1 MALFTQVLD
10 KPSRLVNRLKVI
22 SLLINAPL
30 KRIQVMIMM
39 LPFLTTLIAIGLS
52 MRGLRQQAIG
62 AWAIS
67 FIIFLVW
74 MKYHMTD
81 TLNISL

>member
-1 MALFTQVLD
+1 
-10 KPSRLVNRLKVI
+10 
-22 SLLINAPL
+22 
-30 KRIQVMIMM
+30 MIMM

>member
-1 MALFTQVLD
+1 
-10 KPSRLVNRLKVI
+10 
-22 SLLINAPL
+22 
-30 KRIQVMIMM
+30 MIMM

-62 AWAIS
+62 AWVIS
-67 FIIFLVW
+67 FIIFLIW

-81 TLNISL
+81 ALTISL

>member
-1 MALFTQVLD
+1 
-10 KPSRLVNRLKVI
+10 
-22 SLLINAPL
+22 
-30 KRIQVMIMM
+30 MIMM
-39 LPFLTTLIAIGLS
+39 LPFLTTLIVIVLS

-62 AWAIS
+62 TWVVS

>member
-1 MALFTQVLD
+1 
-10 KPSRLVNRLKVI
+10 
-22 SLLINAPL
+22 
-30 KRIQVMIMM
+30 MIMM
-39 LPFLTTLIAIGLS
+39 LPFLTTLIAIALS

-62 AWAIS
+62 VWVFS
-67 FIIFLVW
+67 FIIYLVW

>member
-1 MALFTQVLD
+1 
-10 KPSRLVNRLKVI
+10 
-22 SLLINAPL
+22 
-30 KRIQVMIMM
+30 MIMM
-39 LPFLTTLIAIGLS
+39 LPFFTILIAIALS

-62 AWAIS
+62 VWVIS

-74 MKYHMTD
+74 MKFHMTD

>member
-1 MALFTQVLD
+1 
-10 KPSRLVNRLKVI
+10 
-22 SLLINAPL
+22 
-30 KRIQVMIMM
+30 MIMM
-39 LPFLTTLIAIGLS
+39 LPFLTTLIAIALS
-52 MRGLRQQAIG
+52 IRGMRQEAI
-62 AWAIS
+62 ATWIVS

>member
-1 MALFTQVLD
+1 
-10 KPSRLVNRLKVI
+10 
-22 SLLINAPL
+22 
-30 KRIQVMIMM
+30 MIMM

-62 AWAIS
+62 AWVIS

>member
-1 MALFTQVLD
+1 
-10 KPSRLVNRLKVI
+10 
-22 SLLINAPL
+22 
-30 KRIQVMIMM
+30 MIMM
-39 LPFLTTLIAIGLS
+39 LPFLTTLVAIVLS
-52 MRGLRQQAIG
+52 MRGARQQAIG
-62 AWAIS
+62 VWVIS

>member
-1 MALFTQVLD
+1 
-10 KPSRLVNRLKVI
+10 
-22 SLLINAPL
+22 
-30 KRIQVMIMM
+30 MIMM
-39 LPFLTTLIAIGLS
+39 LPFLTTLIAIVLS
-52 MRGLRQQAIG
+52 MRGMRPQAIG
-62 AWAIS
+62 TWVVS